1 MLKLPIA
8 MPTIAALFGLSL
20 LSACGGGGG
29 GGGGGIDTSVD
40 FCKQFPA
47 RTATQVQLHSAAGIS
62 ANHYVSSGSP
72 INDQNAFT
80 NGMRAELGL
89 PELSITNGLNSAASN
104 HSNYMALNQVLS
116 HEESAGLPGYTA
128 ASPFDRIK
136 LYYDPPLIASGEVA
150 SSMSGVI
157 SGDLAIRG
165 LFDAP
170 LHRVLMLSEYAVI
183 GSGYVVGK
191 NGVAYTT
198 QNYANYKAGIA
209 DFAIVAYPYAGAS
222 EISTRWF
229 DSEYP
234 DPLEG
239 TPYSRTTVGYP
250 ITLQANVGSEL
261 TLGSIKLYANCNTEV
276 SLTARSH
283 AIDPQIVEAPN
294 MIVATPNQVLAS
306 NTVYTV
312 RATGYYTS
320 SSRSLYPFDL
330 RWQFTTR

>member
-1 MLKLPIA
+1 MLKLPLA
-8 MPTIAALFGLSL
+8 MRTTAALLGLSL
-20 LSACGGGGG
+20 LSACGGGG
-29 GGGGGIDTSVD
+29 INTSVD
-40 FCKQFPA
+40 FCQQFPT
-47 RTATQVQLHSAAGIS
+47 RTATQVQLHNAVGSS
-62 ANHYVSSGSP
+62 ANRYVSSGSP
-72 INDQNAFT
+72 VSDQNAFT

-89 PELSITNGLNSAASN
+89 PELTMTSGLNSAAGN
-104 HSNYMALNQVLS
+104 HSKYMALNQVLS
-116 HEESAGLPGYTA
+116 HEETAGLPGFTA
-128 ASPFDRIK
+128 VSPFDRIK

-150 SSMSGVI
+150 SSISGVI

-183 GSGYVVGK
+183 GSGYIVGK

-209 DFAIVAYPYAGAS
+209 EFSVVAYPYAGAT
-222 EISTRWF
+222 EIPTRWF

-239 TPYSRTTVGYP
+239 TSYSRTTVGYP
-250 ITLQANVGSEL
+250 ITLQSNVGSEL
-261 TLGSIKLYANCNTEV
+261 TLASIKLYANCNTEV
-276 SLTARSH
+276 ALTARSH

-294 MIVATPNQVLAS
+294 VIVATPNHVLAS
-306 NTVYTV
+306 NTMYTV

-320 SSRSLYPFDL
+320 SSRTLLPFDL
-330 RWQFTTR
+330 RWQFTTH